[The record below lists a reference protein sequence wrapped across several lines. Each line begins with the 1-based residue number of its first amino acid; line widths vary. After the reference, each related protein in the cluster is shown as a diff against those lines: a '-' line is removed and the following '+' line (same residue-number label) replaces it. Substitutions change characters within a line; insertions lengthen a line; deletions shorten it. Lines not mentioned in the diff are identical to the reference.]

1 METTS
6 NIQVE
11 NKLLHVAASPH
22 VTTSETMQR
31 MMFDVLI
38 ALIPSVVVAG
48 VVFGLQ
54 AIVLIAACVVSAVA
68 AEAIFQTIRKQP
80 VTIKDGSA
88 MITGVLLAFNLPSTY
103 PIWKAALGAVFAIV
117 IAKQFFGGLGSN
129 FVNPALAGRAFLMS
143 AWAKDF
149 ANTPFPFGVKPAGTD
164 AVTAATPLSGGPTPG
179 LWDMFVGNMPGM
191 LGEVSALAI
200 LIGAAYL
207 LWRGVIRIRIPAG
220 MIGSFVVFTS
230 LFGMV
235 TGQFQP
241 AQLPT
246 EVLSGGLVLGA
257 FFMATDYAT
266 TPMTARGQLI
276 FAIGAGFI
284 TALIRHFGTLPEGV
298 SYAIL
303 LMNVA
308 TPLIDKYV
316 KNKPF
321 GGVSK

>member
-6 NIQVE
+6 QIQV
-11 NKLLHVAASPH
+11 KDQLLHVAASPH
-22 VTTSETMQR
+22 VHTGETMQR

-38 ALIPSVVVAG
+38 ALIPSIVVSG

-54 AIVLIAACVVSAVA
+54 AILLIAVCVVATVG
-68 AEAIFQTIRKQP
+68 AEAVFQKLRKQP
-80 VTIKDGSA
+80 ITVSDGSA
-88 MITGVLLAFNLPSTY
+88 MITGVLLAFNLPSTF
-103 PIWKAALGAVFAIV
+103 PLWKAALGGIFAIV
-117 IAKQFFGGLGSN
+117 IAKQFFGGLGRN

-149 ANTPFPFGVKPAGTD
+149 SKTPYPFGVVPAGVD
-164 AVTAATPLSGGPTPG
+164 SVTAATPLSGGPVPA

-207 LWRGVIRIRIPAG
+207 LWRGVIRLRIPCG
-220 MIGSFVVFTS
+220 MIGSFIVFTS
-230 LFGMV
+230 LFGMING
-235 TGQFQP
+235 TFAP
-241 AQLPT
+241 ANIPT
-246 EVLSGGLVLGA
+246 EVLSGGLMLGA

-266 TPMTARGQLI
+266 TPMTGRGQLI
-276 FAIGAGFI
+276 FAIGAGFL

-316 KNKPF
+316 KNQPF
-321 GGVSK
+321 GGVSR